1 MVSGAARYSGGFFG
15 GDKLVQFLQHSL
27 IITRLTR
34 MVDSRATHLASRPGV
49 SWLFTLR
56 IDSVAG
62 LLRPGFMLTLARR
75 LAQIGVIT
83 YSVVHWLIFP
93 CFPSFPKGDT
103 EAWKYAEF
111 IGKERKEEI

>member
-1 MVSGAARYSGGFFG
+1 
-15 GDKLVQFLQHSL
+15 
-27 IITRLTR
+27 
-34 MVDSRATHLASRPGV
+34 
-49 SWLFTLR
+49 
-56 IDSVAG
+56 
-62 LLRPGFMLTLARR
+62 MLTLARR

-111 IGKERKEEI
+111 IRKERKEEI